1 MAKILAIGDLHFKAS
16 NLVEGNELV
25 CKIIQKVK
33 EIKELDAIV
42 LLGDLLDN
50 HATVHSQ
57 AFNLVYKLLDALKEY
72 KVFVLVGNHDY
83 INNSQFLTT
92 QHPFNVFKG
101 WGENIVIVD
110 DYTTWIK
117 DNQKFVF
124 LPYVPTG
131 RFQEALKVK
140 EPLELSKIE
149 CIFAHQ
155 EFKGAIFGDKG
166 DEWDYETQ
174 VISGHIHTQT
184 NLKQLN
190 CEGMGAVFY
199 LGSPV
204 QHCFAETPDKSILLM
219 DTLNKPN
226 WTFHK
231 LDLPQK
237 HTIEMDLADIDS
249 LVLPDRAT
257 VRLRLKCSC
266 SSWAVFKKTKKYK
279 ELIDAKVK
287 VQPLAIDD
295 EVQLKKMARNR
306 TTYIQS
312 LKTYAENSGGYVQ
325 EAFLQIMGEMAA

>member
-25 CKIIQKVK
+25 CKIIEKVA
-33 EIKELDAIV
+33 EIKEIDAIV

-110 DYTTWIK
+110 DYITWIK
-117 DNQKFVF
+117 DDQKFVF

-131 RFQEALKVK
+131 RFQEALKTK

-174 VISGHIHTQT
+174 VISGHIHTQV

-204 QHCFAETPDKSILLM
+204 QHCFAETPDKSILYM

-237 HTIEMDLADIDS
+237 HTIEMELSDIDS
-249 LVLPDRAT
+249 LVLPERAT

-266 SSWAVFKKTKKYK
+266 SSWAIFKKSKKYK
-279 ELIDAKVK
+279 ELVDAKVK

-312 LKTYAENSGGYVQ
+312 LKTYAESSGGYVQ
-325 EAFLQIMGEMAA
+325 EAFTQVMEGLAA